1 MRWFKEFWVHVKCVQ
16 FCKEAENDELATL
29 NLKCGYNARVGAP
42 TPTFLS
48 RSIWA
53 AWSPLLPISSHLSQ
67 KNEEHKTHAQTQTN
81 TNRHK
86 NTSTYIWAAWSPSLP
101 SLHIYHKKTKN
112 TKHTYKHKLTQTDIK
127 PKSTYNVYIWAT
139 WSPSLPSLHIY
150 HKKNEEHKTHAQTQT
165 DIKHTSTYIWA
176 AWSLMLPHLYTLNT
190 K

>member
-1 MRWFKEFWVHVKCVQ
+1 MWRGVLVLANGARLQEMTAAWHHGLELTRFTLCIFCFSSKFCIFFWLNIFHTFCTYLMPTLCIRNNFYLPFPDLKKQIRSDNMTRFKEFWVHVKCVQ

-29 NLKCGYNARVGAP
+29 NLKCGYNARLGGP

-67 KNEEHKTHAQTQTN
+67 KNEEHKTHAQTQT
-81 TNRHK
+81 
-86 NTSTYIWAAWSPSLP
+86 
-101 SLHIYHKKTKN
+101 
-112 TKHTYKHKLTQTDIK
+112 
-127 PKSTYNVYIWAT
+127 
-139 WSPSLPSLHIY
+139 
-150 HKKNEEHKTHAQTQT
+150 

-176 AWSLMLPHLYTLNT
+176 AWSLMIPHLYTLNT